1 MKNLF
6 KPGSVILLLLMLIV
20 GSCKKDDR
28 KLNENL
34 TPVSSLTLPA
44 DQAAVALVPVPPAG
58 TQLASV
64 VFSWSPAA
72 AEDGELVLYEI
83 VFDKESGDFSNPVYK
98 SVSGNGGVNTQITLT
113 HQDLAKIADAGGIGP
128 SSTGKL
134 KWSVLTSKA
143 TNRKIASVTR
153 TIQLTRPAGFAN
165 LPANLYLTGTASEA
179 GNDITK
185 AIIFKK
191 NAAGAFEL
199 FTSLKEGTYQLSETN
214 TAAGRKFY
222 IDNNGVIQ
230 EGTATTTVSGLT
242 KAFRLKYDFNVAT
255 SQTAEVTDI
264 GIFQSGPNTE
274 IGHCAYT
281 GNSTWASPVIPIAFF
296 QFPTFK
302 DERYKFL
309 IHLSTGNEYYGST
322 NANNNGPNGQPPAY
336 FYLVPVNN
344 SQYDYTYKL
353 PPASDG
359 HRAQITVLLQGSTPY
374 THNVVVSN

>member
-1 MKNLF
+1 MKNII
-6 KPGSVILLLLMLIV
+6 KPGSVVMLLLLVIV
-20 GSCKKDDR
+20 GSCKKDFK
-28 KLNENL
+28 KLNENIS
-34 TPVSSLTLPA
+34 PVSSLTLPA
-44 DQAAVALVPVPPAG
+44 DQAAVTLVPVPPAG

-83 VFDKESGDFSNPVYK
+83 VFDKESGDFSKPVYK
-98 SVSGNGGVNTQITLT
+98 SVSNNGGVNTQITIN

-134 KWSVLTSKA
+134 KWTVLASKA
-143 TNRKIASVTR
+143 TNKKIASVTR
-153 TIQLTRPAGFAN
+153 IIQLTRPAGFTN
-165 LPANLYLTGTASEA
+165 LPATLYLTGTATET
-179 GNDITK
+179 GTDISK
-185 AIIFKK
+185 AIVFKK
-191 NAAGAFEL
+191 NSAGAFEL

-214 TAAGRKFY
+214 TAAGRKFS

-230 EGTATTTVSGLT
+230 EGTASTAVTGAT

-281 GNSTWASPVIPIAFF
+281 GNSTWASPIIPITFY

-322 NANNNGPNGQPPAY
+322 NANNNGPTGQPASY
-336 FYLVPVNN
+336 FYLVPVSN
-344 SQYDYTYKL
+344 SQFDYTYKL

-359 HRAQITVLLQGSTPY
+359 HRAQITVLLQASGSY

>member
-153 TIQLTRPAGFAN
+153 TIQLTRPAGFTN
-165 LPANLYLTGTASEA
+165 LP
-179 GNDITK
+179 
-185 AIIFKK
+185 
-191 NAAGAFEL
+191 
-199 FTSLKEGTYQLSETN
+199 
-214 TAAGRKFY
+214 
-222 IDNNGVIQ
+222 
-230 EGTATTTVSGLT
+230 
-242 KAFRLKYDFNVAT
+242 
-255 SQTAEVTDI
+255 
-264 GIFQSGPNTE
+264 
-274 IGHCAYT
+274 
-281 GNSTWASPVIPIAFF
+281 ST
-296 QFPTFK
+296 
-302 DERYKFL
+302 
-309 IHLSTGNEYYGST
+309 
-322 NANNNGPNGQPPAY
+322 
-336 FYLVPVNN
+336 
-344 SQYDYTYKL
+344 
-353 PPASDG
+353 
-359 HRAQITVLLQGSTPY
+359 
-374 THNVVVSN
+374 